1 MSAEKKAQTRAER
14 EEKRR
19 QEERR
24 ERRSM
29 AVYSVVAVVVV
40 IAAAAL
46 MVWNAGILQRSL
58 TAVEINGT
66 KYSAADMQYY
76 YNSIYSSY
84 ANQYFSASVSPKK
97 QIRDQATGQTWYD
110 YLVEQAVESL
120 TDAAA
125 LSAQAKSEGYALSAE
140 GQAQRDAAISQL
152 DTAWLSYGQP
162 SRDAFIRARFG
173 PHMTYGRLVELM
185 DMEFLAS
192 DYAASRMDAIQHP
205 DSDYESY
212 YQEHKDQLDTIVY
225 TQLAFQAQVPSA
237 EAEVMSDEEK
247 TAALEE
253 RKAEQKALAE
263 EVKAKLEGGADLEEI
278 ADEYH
283 DRLYSTALSRR
294 SSGSNAGW
302 SNYADWLLDPARRAG
317 DITLEEYDSGS
328 AYYYYVAVF
337 EDRVRDEEDLHSVRH
352 ILIRAGDGEGTPTQA
367 EYDEA
372 EEKAQ
377 ALLDEWKAG
386 EATQDSFAA
395 LASANTQDTSSAAS
409 GGLYTEIDSWSD
421 YAAPFKDWVLDPA
434 RREGDTSLVKTE
446 FGWHVMYYVSSSDP
460 VWRQDTASALA
471 SQDYEQIAD
480 SAAQGLTVS
489 RGMGMGLISA

>member
-192 DYAASRMDAIQHP
+192 DYAASPAAP
-205 DSDYESY
+205 P
-212 YQEHKDQLDTIVY
+212 
-225 TQLAFQAQVPSA
+225 VP
-237 EAEVMSDEEK
+237 
-247 TAALEE
+247 TP
-253 RKAEQKALAE
+253 
-263 EVKAKLEGGADLEEI
+263 
-278 ADEYH
+278 
-283 DRLYSTALSRR
+283 
-294 SSGSNAGW
+294 AG
-302 SNYADWLLDPARRAG
+302 P
-317 DITLEEYDSGS
+317 T
-328 AYYYYVAVF
+328 
-337 EDRVRDEEDLHSVRH
+337 
-352 ILIRAGDGEGTPTQA
+352 TPTGC
-367 EYDEA
+367 
-372 EEKAQ
+372 
-377 ALLDEWKAG
+377 WIPPAG
-386 EATQDSFAA
+386 LATSRWRSTIPAPPTTTMWPSLRTGSGTRRTCTA
-395 LASANTQDTSSAAS
+395 CATS
-409 GGLYTEIDSWSD
+409 
-421 YAAPFKDWVLDPA
+421 
-434 RREGDTSLVKTE
+434 
-446 FGWHVMYYVSSSDP
+446 
-460 VWRQDTASALA
+460 
-471 SQDYEQIAD
+471 
-480 SAAQGLTVS
+480 
-489 RGMGMGLISA
+489 